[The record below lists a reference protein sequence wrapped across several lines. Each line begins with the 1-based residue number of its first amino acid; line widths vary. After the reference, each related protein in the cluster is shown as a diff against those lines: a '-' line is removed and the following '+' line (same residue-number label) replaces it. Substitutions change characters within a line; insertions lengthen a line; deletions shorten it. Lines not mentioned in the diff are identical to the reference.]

1 MSLVKYYGK
10 PVKNLSD
17 KELADAFVSTLDGNI
32 FSLGVAPWVKKAGLI
47 EIFLEAMSRIKSLRK
62 AS

>member
-1 MSLVKYYGK
+1 VSLVKYYGK

-17 KELADAFVSTLDGNI
+17 KELADAFVSTLEGNI